1 MFAII
6 VDFKDTPDLIVI
18 NWEHWIMLGIK
29 GQEDQEMTREI
40 GLLGNQEV
48 KMEIPVWWM

>member
-1 MFAII
+1 MCVII
-6 VDFKDTPDLIVI
+6 VDFKDTLDQIVI
-18 NWEHWIMLGIK
+18 RWEHWIMLGIK